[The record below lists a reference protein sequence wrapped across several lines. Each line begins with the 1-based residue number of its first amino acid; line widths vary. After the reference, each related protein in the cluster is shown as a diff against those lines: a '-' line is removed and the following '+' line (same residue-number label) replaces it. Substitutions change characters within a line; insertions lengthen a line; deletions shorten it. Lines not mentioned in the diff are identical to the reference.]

1 MYAFIE
7 LHTSRS
13 QDLVGF
19 ILLFFQWSSY
29 LYLYFQVV
37 FPFSII
43 PSTASAVYEW
53 VCLPPTRSRL
63 RYSRLSIQMF
73 QAQNLPLLLRLSRK
87 LSISFTVQV
96 SCSSPSLECFLVY
109 LTQLLVYIQMKA
121 LNYKSKF
128 NCSLGDL
135 F

>member
-7 LHTSRS
+7 LYTSRS

-53 VCLPPTRSRL
+53 VCLPPARSRL
-63 RYSRLSIQMF
+63 RYSRLRIQMF
-73 QAQNLPLLLRLSRK
+73 QAQNLPFLSDYPGSY
-87 LSISFTVQV
+87 LSHSQCRSAAVAHLQSVFWFIS
-96 SCSSPSLECFLVY
+96 
-109 LTQLLVYIQMKA
+109 QLLVYIQMKA